1 MRKLFILLTLLT
13 TSFAHADESFI
24 GRYTYIDGTDHTECP
39 GQDLVVKGSL
49 SDGYTFYGATGL
61 DAKGPF
67 KNSFFFNNINQAETK
82 TEHYIY
88 KTTATEGLLLSKTQF
103 VKSNET
109 LIEEDISFKVVN
121 TSAVLNYKIIKN
133 DPKAKQ
139 WRGSAISCF
148 YTKDL

>member
-1 MRKLFILLTLLT
+1 MRKLFILMTLLAT
-13 TSFAHADESFI
+13 NLAHANEAFI

-49 SDGYTFYGATGL
+49 LDGYTFYGATGL

-82 TEHYIY
+82 TENYIY

-103 VKSNET
+103 IQNNEA
-109 LIEEDISFKVVN
+109 LIDEDISFKVMN
-121 TSAVLNYKIIKN
+121 TSAVLEYKLIKN

-139 WRGSAISCF
+139 WRSSSVKCF
-148 YTKDL
+148 YSKNL